1 MIDLSKFRWPLAKS
15 PGGASAPPATP
26 ALDAVH
32 DEDLAMPPQRPAPL
46 FAARGRRLGEPTK
59 LFPNQARRRRGKNTG
74 AGWNNFLEGFR
85 AFGLRGQ
92 IAGINTFLNGSS
104 TGSDD
109 ARALADWGKALPW
122 AAPLRHFRNA
132 GSENVAL
139 AKYLSLRKLGVHAAR
154 LRFVWIEDTIEKT
167 NRVVLAL
174 CVGGRNLILDSRR
187 ADIALDCE
195 LPHYRPYCS
204 LGETDFA
211 LHWDASETAGW
222 EESLKQLGSHA
233 IH

>member
-1 MIDLSKFRWPLAKS
+1 MIDLSKFKWPHAK
-15 PGGASAPPATP
+15 PIGVHPPP
-26 ALDAVH
+26 ALDGVH
-32 DEDLAMPPQRPAPL
+32 AGDLATPPEHPAPL
-46 FAARGRRLGEPTK
+46 FATRGRRLGEPAR
-59 LFPNQARRRRGKNTG
+59 LFPNRAKRRRGKNT
-74 AGWNNFLEGFR
+74 AACWNNFLEGFR

-92 IAGINTFLNGSS
+92 VAGINTFLN
-104 TGSDD
+104 GSDD

-154 LRFVWIEDTIEKT
+154 LRFVWVEDTIEKT

-174 CVGGRNLILDSRR
+174 SVGGRNLILDSRR
-187 ADIALDCE
+187 ADIAYDCD

-204 LGETDFA
+204 LGEKDFT
-211 LHWDASETAGW
+211 LHWDKTRAAGW

-233 IH
+233 LH